1 MAKSG
6 YKFEIKTARIAR
18 SGIYRYPKDFVERL
32 CGKSI
37 DTADSY
43 VNVYRPSLVLL
54 EAVDKFKSVPLTY
67 EHPKEGV
74 VTPATYEK
82 LSVGAVMD
90 SPIVS
95 FADGEV
101 AIDNRIMLGSMKAYN
116 ALAMGVKELS
126 PGYTASYEAKS
137 GEYKGQHYDAVL
149 TGIDSVNH
157 LAITKR
163 ARGGH
168 ATRILDSIGELKLK
182 TGLFHRIFRRTN
194 DSKSFDELIDSIAEG
209 KETCDSVSE
218 YVRTL
223 PDSDK
228 KSLLSRYI
236 EDFGTGVGVFEEKLI
251 NDSAEEIKRL
261 YHEIESSVES
271 EVKDSEG
278 EENKKAEEL
287 KEEPDEEPKEEVS
300 DGCGKVA
307 DSEEGKEEETDEKG
321 KTADSEEGLEEKKED
336 TADSDIKAETRD
348 FIVDSLTEE
357 EKNGWKDLIITTI
370 LDSLSEED
378 SEIIKKIFSRK
389 EQPKEF
395 KRFSAKIITDSKEEE
410 KKGGNISMYEKVK
423 RGEI

>member
-18 SGIYRYPKDFVERL
+18 SGIYKYPKEFVERL
-32 CGKSI
+32 CGQAI
-37 DTADSY
+37 NTTDAY

-54 EAVDKFKSVPLTY
+54 DAVDKFKSVPLTY

-116 ALAMGVKELS
+116 ALAMGIKELS

-168 ATRILDSIGELKLK
+168 ATRILDSTGELKLK

-194 DSKSFDELIDSIAEG
+194 DSKSFDELIDSIADG

-218 YVRTL
+218 YVKTL

-236 EDFGTGVGVFEEKLI
+236 DDLGAGVGVFDEKLI
-251 NDSAEEIKRL
+251 TDSADEIKKL
-261 YHEIESSVES
+261 YHELETEVDS
-271 EVKDSEG
+271 ETKDSE
-278 EENKKAEEL
+278 EEK
-287 KEEPDEEPKEEVS
+287 EEPKEEI
-300 DGCGKVA
+300 KEEAKEEVA
-307 DSEEGKEEETDEKG
+307 DTEKTPSEEQKEEAKE
-321 KTADSEEGLEEKKED
+321 EEKKED
-336 TADSDIKAETRD
+336 TADSEELAEEKPEENKETADSDIEEAETKGLT
-348 FIVDSLTEE
+348 VDSLTEE
-357 EKNGWKDLIITTI
+357 EKKGWKELIITTI

-395 KRFSAKIITDSKEEE
+395 KRFSAKIVTDSEPE
-410 KKGGNISMYEKVK
+410 KKEGNMSAYEKIR
-423 RGEI
+423 RGEV